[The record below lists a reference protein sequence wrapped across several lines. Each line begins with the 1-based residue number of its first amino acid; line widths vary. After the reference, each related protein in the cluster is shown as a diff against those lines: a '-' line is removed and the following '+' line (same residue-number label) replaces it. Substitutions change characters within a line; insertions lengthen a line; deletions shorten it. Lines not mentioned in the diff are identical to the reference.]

1 MTQPDVALGFTGL
14 VDLAARSLG
23 GHAVACSDDFFA
35 SMDNLVAPGRGI
47 FVPGEYTDR
56 GKWMD
61 GWESRR
67 RRGGPES
74 DYCIVA
80 LGAQGRIRALDIDT
94 NHFLGNHPPYAALD
108 VLSASPK
115 ASAEQLMQATSWTE
129 LLPQSALK
137 PGSQNLFA
145 VNSEHVVTHVRLRIF
160 PDGGVARLRVYGDVE
175 PTWDVVEDDL
185 HTLAALDQGEVD
197 LVSLRNGGLA
207 LACSDM
213 FFSPMQNLILPR
225 RATDMGGGWET
236 RRKRMPGHDWIILK
250 LGARGRL
257 TLAVFDTAFFKG
269 NYPDRASIEAID
281 APGARI
287 TDLLS
292 SSTAWRQLVP
302 ETKLSA
308 DSRALVRDELRQL
321 GPVTHVRVNI
331 FPDGGLSRLRLYGFR
346 EA

>member
-1 MTQPDVALGFTGL
+1 MTQPDVALAFNGL

-80 LGAQGRIRALDIDT
+80 LGAPGKIRALDIDT
-94 NHFLGNHPPYAALD
+94 NHFLGNHPPFAALD
-108 VLSASPK
+108 VLSAAPK
-115 ASAEQLMQATSWTE
+115 ATAEELAAASWSE

-145 VNSEHVVTHVRLRIF
+145 VTSDQVITHVRLRIF
-160 PDGGVARLRVYGDVE
+160 PDGGVARLRVYGEVQ
-175 PTWDVVEDDL
+175 PAWDVVEDDL
-185 HTLAALDQGEVD
+185 HTLAALDHGEVD

-236 RRKRMPGHDWIILK
+236 RRKRAPGHDWIILK

-257 TLAVFDTAFFKG
+257 TLAAFDTAFFKG
-269 NYPDRASIEAID
+269 NHPDRASIDAID
-281 APGARI
+281 ASTARI
-287 TDLLS
+287 TDLLAPS
-292 SSTAWRQLVP
+292 AAWKPLVP
-302 ETKLSA
+302 ETKLAA
-308 DSRALVRDELRQL
+308 DSRALVREGLYDV

-331 FPDGGLSRLRLYGFR
+331 YPDGGLSRLRLYGFR
-346 EA
+346 EG

>member
-1 MTQPDVALGFTGL
+1 MNAPDVALAFTGL
-14 VDLAARSLG
+14 VDLAARTLG

-80 LGAQGRIRALDIDT
+80 LGAPGHIRALDIDT

-108 VLSASPK
+108 VLAAPPGASSDELMK
-115 ASAEQLMQATSWTE
+115 ASWTE

-137 PGSQNLFA
+137 PGAQNLFA
-145 VNSEHVVTHVRLRIF
+145 VASAGAVSHVRLRIF
-160 PDGGVARLRVYGDVE
+160 PDGGVARLRVYGHVE
-175 PTWDVVEDDL
+175 PAWDVVEDDL
-185 HTLAALDQGEVD
+185 HTIAALDRGEVD
-197 LVSLRNGGLA
+197 LASLRNGGMA

-213 FFSPMQNLILPR
+213 FFSPMQNLIMPR

-236 RRKRMPGHDWIILK
+236 RRKRAAGHDWIVLK
-250 LGARGRL
+250 LGARGRP
-257 TLAVFDTAFFKG
+257 TLAVFDTAFFRG
-269 NYPDRASIEAID
+269 NYPDRASIDAID
-281 APGARI
+281 APDARI
-287 TDLLS
+287 TDLVHAD
-292 SSTAWRQLVP
+292 TPWRELVP

-308 DSRALVRDELRQL
+308 DARELVRESVRDV
-321 GPVTHVRVNI
+321 GPVSHVRVNI
-331 FPDGGLSRLRLYGFR
+331 YPDGGLSRLRLYGTR
-346 EA
+346 EG

>member
-1 MTQPDVALGFTGL
+1 MTQPDVALGFNGL

-80 LGAQGRIRALDIDT
+80 LGAPGKIRALDIDT

-108 VLSASPK
+108 VLSAPPK
-115 ASAEQLMQATSWTE
+115 ASADELVAARWTE
-129 LLPQSALK
+129 LLPQSALR

-145 VNSEHVVTHVRLRIF
+145 VTSEQVVTHVRLRIF

-175 PTWDVVEDDL
+175 PAWDVVEDDL
-185 HTLAALDQGEVD
+185 HTLAALDHGEVD

-236 RRKRMPGHDWIILK
+236 RRKRAPGHDWIILK

-269 NYPDRASIEAID
+269 NYPDRASIDAID
-281 APGARI
+281 AGGARI
-287 TDLLS
+287 TDLL
-292 SSTAWRQLVP
+292 APDAGWEQLVP
-302 ETKLSA
+302 ETKLAA
-308 DSRALVRDELRQL
+308 DSRALVREGLRDV

-331 FPDGGLSRLRLYGFR
+331 YPDGGLSRLRLYGFR
-346 EA
+346 EG